1 MKWGKKFTTVAIA
14 TCFFAGVANAQIYSN
29 RITNYAD
36 LVRSLETGNDVK
48 AIIHYSRCLLNDSN
62 FQRQYAQF
70 IDGASSRINLMEF
83 NHYKFLDN
91 DQVKDNIEAVDDFD
105 GFFAV
110 NNVII
115 PNATLRIFEDDTAKL
130 YFNVN
135 DLQGNQ
141 LYNLIWTCEINNG
154 EDDKGLALFVEP

>member
-1 MKWGKKFTTVAIA
+1 MRLAKNLMKFVVASCFLAGIA
-14 TCFFAGVANAQIYSN
+14 HAQIYSN

-48 AIIHYSRCLLNDSN
+48 AIVHYDQCLLNDSN

-70 IDGASSRINLMEF
+70 IDGASSRINLTEF

-105 GFFAV
+105 GFAAV
-110 NNVII
+110 NNIII

-141 LYNLIWTCEINNG
+141 LYSLIWTCEITNG
-154 EDDKGLALFVEP
+154 RDEKGLALFVEP